1 MIYTKLSISFKHKPP
16 YFIGSQLR
24 GALGYALKH
33 IVCINQKRI
42 CHNCYAAS
50 QCVYYDFYENKN
62 TYHAYRFDYELGKA
76 YYDFNFY
83 LFDKATQSLPLI
95 ISAFHFMLT
104 EQGLGKEHALIK
116 DFDLF
121 VNDINCYKDKSL
133 SLPKSYT
140 KCVDIQ
146 DFHQNVMLH
155 FRTPLRMKQNNTF
168 IKSENLTLRDIVNSI
183 YQRQMRILGREY
195 EKFPY
200 QISGEIVERDLYFK
214 ELTRLSNR
222 QKTTMNLGGIMGQ
235 ITLQGLNKETY
246 EILKI
251 GEILGVGKQCV
262 FGLGKITLE
271 AI

>member
-33 IVCINQKRI
+33 IVCINQKGI

-104 EQGLGKEHALIK
+104 EQGLGKERRIIK

-200 QISGEIVERDLYFK
+200 QISGEIVERDLCFK

>member
-1 MIYTKLSISFKHKPP
+1 MP
-16 YFIGSQLR
+16 LR
-24 GALGYALKH
+24 N
-33 IVCINQKRI
+33 VCIMTFMKIKTLITHTALTMSLAKRI
-42 CHNCYAAS
+42 MTLTFISLMKPHNRS
-50 QCVYYDFYENKN
+50 
-62 TYHAYRFDYELGKA
+62 RF
-76 YYDFNFY
+76 
-83 LFDKATQSLPLI
+83 I

-133 SLPKSYT
+133 SLPESYT
-140 KCVDIQ
+140 KHIDIQ
-146 DFHQNVMLH
+146 DFHQNVILH
-155 FRTPLRMKQNNTF
+155 FHTPLRMKQNNTF

-246 EILKI
+246 KILKI

-271 AI
+271 AM